1 MLQQRRTIARDLT
14 VLVCGV
20 LFLAAG
26 STGFAQSPGTAKSD
40 GSAQLKSSMM
50 KGMKEMDSMSMMG
63 DVDRDF
69 AMMMKMH
76 HEQALDMAKI
86 EIDHGKSAEMKAM
99 AKKIMEA
106 QKKEIAQF
114 DKWLQKK

>member
-1 MLQQRRTIARDLT
+1 MLQQIRTAARHIT
-14 VLVCGV
+14 AMVCGI

-26 STGFAQSPGTAKSD
+26 SIGFAQSPGTAKSD

-50 KGMKEMDSMSMMG
+50 KGMKEMDSMNLMG

-76 HEQALDMAKI
+76 HQQALDMAKI
-86 EIDHGKSAEMKAM
+86 EIEQGKSAEMKGM

>member
-1 MLQQRRTIARDLT
+1 M
-14 VLVCGV
+14 VCGV

-26 STGFAQSPGTAKSD
+26 SAGFAQSPGTAKSD
-40 GSAQLKSSMM
+40 GSAQLKGSMM
-50 KGMKEMDSMSMMG
+50 KGMKEMDAMNMTG

-69 AMMMKMH
+69 AMMMKVH
-76 HEQALDMAKI
+76 HQQALDMAKI
-86 EIDHGKSAEMKAM
+86 EVDQGKSAEMKAM

>member
-1 MLQQRRTIARDLT
+1 MLQQRRTTAQQFIAI
-14 VLVCGV
+14 VCGA

-26 STGFAQSPGTAKSD
+26 STGFAQTPASAKSD

-50 KGMKEMDSMSMMG
+50 KGMKEMDSMNMMG

-76 HEQALDMAKI
+76 HQQALDMAKI
-86 EIDHGKSAEMKAM
+86 EIEHGKSAEMKAM

-106 QKKEIAQF
+106 QKKEIAEF
-114 DKWLQKK
+114 DRWLQKK